1 MKGVGQMNQ
10 QLLERLGVLTEE
22 ERRLKAGLPLERE
35 DYAQG
40 SSFIFSSQKLL
51 PPSRMITIRPHTRF
65 AAFPAHSHDYVEILY
80 MLRGQTVHD
89 LPGREPLT
97 LACGELLMI
106 NCQATHAIRLCG
118 EENVG
123 VNFIVQPAFFD
134 EAIAAV
140 GQSNALGRFLMDA
153 LKRGESTV
161 PYLHFRVAQ
170 VQAVQSLLESI
181 LFSMLDGHPAG
192 QRMLKTAM
200 TLLMMH
206 LLEHTGQLSLPETG
220 GNALVVAA
228 LEEIRQNYA
237 TISLKDFA
245 AAHHVSAAY
254 LSQTVRRATGESC
267 TRLIQRQRMV
277 QARRLLRETEL
288 PVSDVCAAVG
298 YANTGHFYHL
308 FQQETGMSPRAYREV
323 NSGR

>member
-1 MKGVGQMNQ
+1 MKGAGQMNQ

-134 EAIAAV
+134 EAITAV

>member
-1 MKGVGQMNQ
+1 MKGAGQMNQ

-308 FQQETGMSPRAYREV
+308 FQQETGMSPREYREV

>member
-1 MKGVGQMNQ
+1 MNP
-10 QLLERLGVLTEE
+10 QLIGRLSVLTEE
-22 ERRLKAGLPLERE
+22 ELRLQAGLPLERE
-35 DYAQG
+35 GYTQG
-40 SSFIFSSQKLL
+40 ASLIFSSQKLL

-80 MLRGQTVHD
+80 MLRGKTVHE

-97 LACGELLMI
+97 LSAGELLMM

-118 EENVG
+118 EEDVG

-134 EAIAAV
+134 EALAAV
-140 GQSNALGRFLMDA
+140 GPSNALGRFLMDA

-170 VQAVQSLLESI
+170 VQAIQSLLESI
-181 LFSMLDGHPAG
+181 LFSLLDERPAG
-192 QRMLKTAM
+192 QRMLKTTL
-200 TLLMMH
+200 TLLMMN
-206 LLEHTGQLSLPETG
+206 LLEHTGRLSLPETA
-220 GNALVVAA
+220 GNALVVAV

-267 TRLIQRQRMV
+267 TRLIQRQRM
-277 QARRLLRETEL
+277 ARAKRLLRETDL
-288 PVSDVCAAVG
+288 SVGDVCAAVG

-308 FQQETGMSPRAYREV
+308 FQEDAGMSPKEYREV

>member
-1 MKGVGQMNQ
+1 MKGAGQMNQ

-51 PPSRMITIRPHTRF
+51 PPSRMSTIRPHTRF

>member
-1 MKGVGQMNQ
+1 MKGAGQMNQ

-35 DYAQG
+35 DYALG

>member
-1 MKGVGQMNQ
+1 MNR
-10 QLLERLGVLTEE
+10 QLLERLGALTEE

-80 MLRGQTVHD
+80 MLRGQTVHE

-97 LACGELLMI
+97 LSAGELLMM

-118 EENVG
+118 EEDVG

-134 EAIAAV
+134 EALTAV
-140 GQSNALGRFLMDA
+140 GPSNALGRFLMDA

-308 FQQETGMSPRAYREV
+308 FQQETGMSPREYREV

>member
-1 MKGVGQMNQ
+1 MNR
-10 QLLERLGVLTEE
+10 QLLERLGALTEE

-134 EAIAAV
+134 EALSAV

-308 FQQETGMSPRAYREV
+308 FQQETGMSPREYREV

>member
-1 MKGVGQMNQ
+1 MKGAGQMNQ

-277 QARRLLRETEL
+277 QARRLLRGTEL

>member
-1 MKGVGQMNQ
+1 MKGAGQMNQ

-228 LEEIRQNYA
+228 LEKIRQNYA

>member
-1 MKGVGQMNQ
+1 MKGAGQMNQ

>member
-1 MKGVGQMNQ
+1 MKGAGQMNQ

-181 LFSMLDGHPAG
+181 MFSMLDGHPAG

>member
-140 GQSNALGRFLMDA
+140 GQSNALGRFLMDD

>member
-1 MKGVGQMNQ
+1 MNQ
-10 QLLERLGVLTEE
+10 QLLRRLSELTEE
-22 ERRLKAGLPLERE
+22 EKRLQAGLPLERE
-35 DYAQG
+35 GYTQG

-80 MLRGQTVHD
+80 MLRGQTVHE
-89 LPGREPLT
+89 LPGRGPLT
-97 LACGELLMI
+97 LSAGELLMM

-118 EENVG
+118 EEDVG

-134 EAIAAV
+134 EALAAV
-140 GQSNALGRFLMDA
+140 GPSNALGRFLMDA

-170 VQAVQSLLESI
+170 VKAIQSLLESI
-181 LFSMLDGHPAG
+181 LFSMLDERPAG

-200 TLLMMH
+200 TLLMMN

-267 TRLIQRQRMV
+267 TRLIQCQRM
-277 QARRLLRETEL
+277 ARAKRLLRETDL
-288 PVSDVCAAVG
+288 SVGDVCAAVG

-308 FQQETGMSPRAYREV
+308 FQQDTGMSPREYREV

>member
-1 MKGVGQMNQ
+1 MKGAGQMNQ
-10 QLLERLGVLTEE
+10 QLLERLGALTEE

>member
-1 MKGVGQMNQ
+1 MNQ

>member
-1 MKGVGQMNQ
+1 MKGAGQMNQ

-245 AAHHVSAAY
+245 AAQHVSAAY

>member
-1 MKGVGQMNQ
+1 MKGAGQMNQ

-245 AAHHVSAAY
+245 AAHHVSAA
-254 LSQTVRRATGESC
+254 
-267 TRLIQRQRMV
+267 
-277 QARRLLRETEL
+277 
-288 PVSDVCAAVG
+288 
-298 YANTGHFYHL
+298 
-308 FQQETGMSPRAYREV
+308 
-323 NSGR
+323 

>member
-1 MKGVGQMNQ
+1 MKGAGQMNQ
-10 QLLERLGVLTEE
+10 QLLERLGALTEE

-65 AAFPAHSHDYVEILY
+65 AAFPAHSHDYVKILY

-277 QARRLLRETEL
+277 QARRLLRETQL

>member
-1 MKGVGQMNQ
+1 MKGAGQMNQ

-134 EAIAAV
+134 EALAAV

>member
-1 MKGVGQMNQ
+1 MKGAGQMNQ

-170 VQAVQSLLESI
+170 VQAIQSLLESI
-181 LFSMLDGHPAG
+181 LFSMLDEHPAG

-200 TLLMMH
+200 TLLMMN
-206 LLEHTGQLSLPETG
+206 LLEHTGQLSLPETA
-220 GNALVVAA
+220 GNALVVAV

>member
-1 MKGVGQMNQ
+1 MKGAGQMNQ

-161 PYLHFRVAQ
+161 PYLHVRVAQ
-170 VQAVQSLLESI
+170 VQAVQSLLDSI

>member
-1 MKGVGQMNQ
+1 MNQ
-10 QLLERLGVLTEE
+10 QLLERLGALTEE

-277 QARRLLRETEL
+277 QARRLLRETQL

>member
-1 MKGVGQMNQ
+1 MKGAGQMNQ

-22 ERRLKAGLPLERE
+22 ERRLKAGLPLEME

-200 TLLMMH
+200 TLFMMH

-288 PVSDVCAAVG
+288 PVSDVCADVG

>member
-1 MKGVGQMNQ
+1 M
-10 QLLERLGVLTEE
+10 
-22 ERRLKAGLPLERE
+22 
-35 DYAQG
+35 
-40 SSFIFSSQKLL
+40 
-51 PPSRMITIRPHTRF
+51 
-65 AAFPAHSHDYVEILY
+65 
-80 MLRGQTVHD
+80 
-89 LPGREPLT
+89 
-97 LACGELLMI
+97 
-106 NCQATHAIRLCG
+106 
-118 EENVG
+118 G

>member
-134 EAIAAV
+134 EAITAV